1 MKMKPTLYF
10 LLLALLSVLRAH
22 AAPDKLDEL
31 VSLSLVKPLSP
42 KGARA
47 ILVVLHIRN
56 ERSDRPFVTLK
67 EESWKPLATVT
78 LLGKTFKKQSNG
90 AQAMEIEM
98 KIYELDVLF
107 KGRKAIGR
115 NYFEHVP
122 EEIEVREVV
131 LDGIQE

>member
-1 MKMKPTLYF
+1 MKMKATPYF
-10 LLLALLSVLRAH
+10 LLLALLSVLSAH

-31 VSLSLVKPLSP
+31 VSLSLIKPLSP

-67 EESWKPLATVT
+67 EESWKSVATVT
-78 LLGKTFKKQSNG
+78 LLGSTSKNQSKG
-90 AQAMEIEM
+90 TQAMQLEM
-98 KIYELDVLF
+98 KFYELDVLF
-107 KGRKAIGR
+107 KGKKAIGR

-122 EEIEVREVV
+122 EEVEVKEVV